1 MRWFRAR
8 RGPKF
13 YGQIVS
19 DITPSISTAELLVN
33 VCQVQETPAAVLE
46 AGIAELFAVH
56 RSVLAAA
63 SDENDRMAILPNV
76 HDHFVAAFASISRQL
91 DLSEKEMVDLVV
103 RRLAAYDAFMD
114 TSIPQW
120 QYKLAQEVYENVARQ
135 TPDTAVALVVGIPLL
150 KEMNETTKFLREA
163 LK

>member
-1 MRWFRAR
+1 
-8 RGPKF
+8 
-13 YGQIVS
+13 
-19 DITPSISTAELLVN
+19 
-33 VCQVQETPAAVLE
+33 
-46 AGIAELFAVH
+46 
-56 RSVLAAA
+56 
-63 SDENDRMAILPNV
+63 MAILPNV
-76 HDHFVAAFASISRQL
+76 HEHFVAAFASISRQL